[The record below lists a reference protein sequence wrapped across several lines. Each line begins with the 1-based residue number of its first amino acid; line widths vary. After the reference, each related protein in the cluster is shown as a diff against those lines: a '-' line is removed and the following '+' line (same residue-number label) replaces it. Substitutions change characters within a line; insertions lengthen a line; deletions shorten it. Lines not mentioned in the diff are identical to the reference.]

1 LSIAVAKVVKPIDT
15 AQTFYSETAL
25 SQLTDF
31 KLHTKLKLSLL
42 WASTVFCY
50 LYCDYFELYVP
61 GKLDGMLQG
70 NGLFGTVTQGAL
82 VATSVLLAI
91 PSVLVFLSSAL
102 NPRPSQVLNVTFGII
117 YTLLMA
123 LLAFQADWYFYK
135 FFATL
140 ETLLT
145 ALVVWYAW
153 TWPKTAANAA

>member
-1 LSIAVAKVVKPIDT
+1 M
-15 AQTFYSETAL
+15 

-102 NPRPSQVLNVTFGII
+102 NPRASQVLNVTCGVI

-135 FFATL
+135 FFAAL
-140 ETLLT
+140 EALLT

-153 TWPKTAANAA
+153 TWPKTAANVA

>member
-1 LSIAVAKVVKPIDT
+1 M
-15 AQTFYSETAL
+15 

-102 NPRPSQVLNVTFGII
+102 NPRTSQVLNVTFGVI

-135 FFATL
+135 FFAAL
-140 ETLLT
+140 EALLT
-145 ALVVWYAW
+145 VLVVWYAW

>member
-1 LSIAVAKVVKPIDT
+1 M
-15 AQTFYSETAL
+15 

-42 WASTVFCY
+42 WASTVFCF

-102 NPRPSQVLNVTFGII
+102 NPRTSQVLNVTFGVI

-135 FFATL
+135 FFAAL

>member
-1 LSIAVAKVVKPIDT
+1 M
-15 AQTFYSETAL
+15 

-102 NPRPSQVLNVTFGII
+102 NPRTSQVLNVTFGVI

-135 FFATL
+135 FFAAL
-140 ETLLT
+140 EALLT
-145 ALVVWYAW
+145 SLVVWYAW
-153 TWPKTAANAA
+153 TWPKTAANVA

>member
-1 LSIAVAKVVKPIDT
+1 M
-15 AQTFYSETAL
+15 AL

-82 VATSVLLAI
+82 VATSMLLAI

-102 NPRPSQVLNVTFGII
+102 NPRTSQVLNVTFGVI

-135 FFATL
+135 FFAAL
-140 ETLLT
+140 EALLT
-145 ALVVWYAW
+145 SLVVWYAW
-153 TWPKTAANAA
+153 TWPKTAANVA

>member
-1 LSIAVAKVVKPIDT
+1 M
-15 AQTFYSETAL
+15 AL

-102 NPRPSQVLNVTFGII
+102 NPRTSQVLNVTFGVI

-135 FFATL
+135 FFAAL
-140 ETLLT
+140 EALLT
-145 ALVVWYAW
+145 VLVVWYAW
-153 TWPKTAANAA
+153 TWPKTAANVA

>member
-1 LSIAVAKVVKPIDT
+1 M
-15 AQTFYSETAL
+15 

-102 NPRPSQVLNVTFGII
+102 NPRTSQVLNVTFGVI

-135 FFATL
+135 FFAVL
-140 ETLLT
+140 ETVLT

>member
-1 LSIAVAKVVKPIDT
+1 M
-15 AQTFYSETAL
+15 

-102 NPRPSQVLNVTFGII
+102 NPRTSQVLNVTFGVI

-135 FFATL
+135 FFAAL
-140 ETLLT
+140 EALLT
-145 ALVVWYAW
+145 VLVVWYAW
-153 TWPKTAANAA
+153 TWPKTAANVA

>member
-1 LSIAVAKVVKPIDT
+1 
-15 AQTFYSETAL
+15 L

-102 NPRPSQVLNVTFGII
+102 NPRTSQVLNVTFGVI

-145 ALVVWYAW
+145 ALVVW
-153 TWPKTAANAA
+153 